1 MRPCAERWG
10 GPPAHRVD
18 AVSSPTSGATGLPA
32 RRLMLVHAHPDD
44 ETIGNG
50 ATMAK
55 YASEGAA
62 VTLVTCTLGEEGEV
76 LVPDLAHLGAEH
88 GDELGQHR
96 LGELKAAMDI
106 LGVTDFV
113 RLGGDG
119 RFRDSGMAYGDKG
132 HAIAR
137 DVLREG
143 IFWTTDLL
151 EAANELVPLIRSR
164 RPQVLAT
171 YNEFGGY
178 GHPDHVQAHRVA
190 MYGVLL
196 AGARGYRHDLGEA
209 WTVSRVL
216 WNTMSRQRMLA
227 GVRAL
232 REAGDTE
239 TFKGFDAEDA
249 PMATVMAEDADID
262 VAIDGT
268 RWVGQKLDAMRAH
281 ATQITEDGPFFAGA
295 KVLGDS
301 LWAHEYYQLVLGVP
315 YPTTDGWADDLFAG
329 LD

>member
-1 MRPCAERWG
+1 
-10 GPPAHRVD
+10 
-18 AVSSPTSGATGLPA
+18 VSSSSSEAPT

-55 YASEGAA
+55 YVSEGAA

-76 LVPDLAHLGAEH
+76 LVPDLAHLAADQ

-96 LGELKAAMDI
+96 IGELKAAMDI
-106 LGVTDFV
+106 LGVTDYL

-119 RFRDSGMAYGDKG
+119 RFRDSGMAYSEKG
-132 HAIAR
+132 HAIPR
-137 DVLREG
+137 DVLRAG

-151 EAANELVPLIRSR
+151 EASDELVPLIRDR

-171 YNEFGGY
+171 YNQFGGY
-178 GHPDHVQAHRVA
+178 GHPDHIQAHRVA
-190 MYGVLL
+190 MYGLLL
-196 AGARGYRHDLGEA
+196 AGARAYRPELGEP
-209 WTVSRVL
+209 WTVPRVL
-216 WNTMSRQRMLA
+216 WNVMSKSRLIE
-227 GVRAL
+227 GIKAL

-239 TFKGFDAEDA
+239 TFKGFDPDGGLVSMLAAD
-249 PMATVMAEDADID
+249 DDID

-268 RWVGQKLDAMRAH
+268 PWVRQKLDAMRAH
-281 ATQITEDGPFFAGA
+281 ATQITEDGPFFSGA
-295 KVLGDS
+295 KVLGDAQWS
-301 LWAHEYYQLVLGVP
+301 HEYYQLASGVP
-315 YPTTDGWADDLFAG
+315 FPAGDGRADDLFAG